1 MLSGAIGFLTV
12 VVCAAGGSDGSATG
26 VGQPPAPLSES
37 ASNAQA
43 DAWTVQRVGGDMDL
57 RVQRTKEGFACDGL
71 EIDTPLPEGYPDPT
85 PPGAIDLKKYPEVRR
100 AEVSGDGSSQRG
112 QNRGFWPLFRH
123 IQRRDIAMTAPV
135 EMELRDWDGASA
147 PTGWTMA
154 FLYRTADLGPTGND
168 GDVVV
173 RDAAPVTVVSIG
185 VRGSYTQTRFDAA
198 LRRLEEWIA
207 ANPQWERAGEARWLG
222 YNNPRWFSDEWSEV
236 QIPITAVPAE
246 AEASDASD
254 AGS

>member
-1 MLSGAIGFLTV
+1 MFAGAIGFLTV
-12 VVCAAGGSDGSATG
+12 VVCAASGSEGSAQG
-26 VGQPPAPLSES
+26 IGESPRQASES
-37 ASNAQA
+37 PADAAA
-43 DAWTVQRVGGDMDL
+43 DAWTVRRVGGDTEIQ
-57 RVQRTKEGFACDGL
+57 VERTKAGFACAGL

-100 AEVSGDGSSQRG
+100 AEVSGDGTSQRG

-154 FLYRTADLGPTGND
+154 FLYRTADLGPTGSD

-185 VRGSYTQTRFDAA
+185 VRGSYSQTRFDAA
-198 LRRLEEWIA
+198 LRRVEEWIA
-207 ANPQWERAGEARWLG
+207 SNPQWERAGEARWLG

-236 QIPITAVPAE
+236 QIPVTAAPAKPE
-246 AEASDASD
+246 APAASD